1 MEQTSGWFR
10 RGLRDGVP
18 VGLGYFAVA
27 LTIGITAKQ
36 AGFTALQAMVAS
48 MTNLTSAGQF
58 AAFSII
64 AAGGGYWEVA
74 VMTLVANAR
83 YMLMSC
89 SISQKLDPESPFFHR
104 FFVAHDI
111 TDELFGLAVAV
122 PGRLNPRYS
131 YGSTLIAT
139 AGWSLG
145 TFFGVLMGEFLP
157 ARIVSALSV
166 GLFGMFLAVI
176 MPKARESRVVGAL
189 VAVSFL
195 LSYLASRMELL
206 SGISSGVKTIIL
218 TVVISLAAALLFPVP
233 GGEEA
238 DSHEG

>member
-1 MEQTSGWFR
+1 MEQAENWFS

-27 LTIGITAKQ
+27 LTIGITAKR
-36 AGFTALQAMVAS
+36 AGFTALQAMIAS

-89 SISQKLDPESPFFHR
+89 SVSQKLDPNTRFFHR
-104 FFVAHDI
+104 FFVAHGI
-111 TDELFGLAVAV
+111 TDELFGLAIAV
-122 PGRLNPRYS
+122 PGRLNHRYS

-139 AGWSLG
+139 VGWSLG
-145 TFFGVLMGEFLP
+145 TFCGVLMGEFLP

-176 MPKARESRVVGAL
+176 IPKARDSRIVAAL

-206 SGISSGVKTIIL
+206 SGISSGVKTIVL
-218 TVVISLAAALLFPVP
+218 TVVISLAAALLFPVKDN
-233 GGEEA
+233 EEA
-238 DSHEG
+238 DGHEG

>member
-1 MEQTSGWFR
+1 MEQAENWFS

-27 LTIGITAKQ
+27 LTIGITAKR
-36 AGFTALQAMVAS
+36 AGFTALQAMIAS

-64 AAGGGYWEVA
+64 AVGGSYWEVA

-89 SISQKLDPESPFFHR
+89 SVSQKLDPNTRFFHR
-104 FFVAHDI
+104 FFVAQGI
-111 TDELFGLAVAV
+111 TDELFGLAIAV

-131 YGSTLIAT
+131 YGFTLIAT
-139 AGWSLG
+139 VGWSLG

-176 MPKARESRVVGAL
+176 IPKARDSRIVAAL

-206 SGISSGVKTIIL
+206 SGISSGVKTIVL
-218 TVVISLAAALLFPVP
+218 TVVISLAAALLFPVKDN
-233 GGEEA
+233 EEA
-238 DSHEG
+238 DGHEG